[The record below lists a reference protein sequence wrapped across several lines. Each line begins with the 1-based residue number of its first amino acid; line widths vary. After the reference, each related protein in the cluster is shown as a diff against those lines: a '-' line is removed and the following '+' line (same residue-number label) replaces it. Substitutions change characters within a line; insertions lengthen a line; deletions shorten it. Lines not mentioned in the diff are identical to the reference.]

1 MFLVLSAG
9 FEALMAA
16 APKMQ
21 QHKVQEGSDAHLWL
35 QRIMNSSSNA
45 R

>member
-1 MFLVLSAG
+1 
-9 FEALMAA
+9 MAA

-35 QRIMNSSSNA
+35 KHMLKSSSNA